1 MQRYE
6 TLSRHTIRH
15 SPNTY
20 EILMILMTRSTMN
33 CSKVE
38 DHIVLSR
45 SKWQVLDRLA
55 DVVPYEGALQLLSL
69 LQRRLVILHHKIRR
83 ARLHDVVKNH
93 IMLIRFSITI
103 VSSSL
108 SVVLTLSISISLII
122 VCC

>member
-1 MQRYE
+1 
-6 TLSRHTIRH
+6 
-15 SPNTY
+15 
-20 EILMILMTRSTMN
+20 MN
-33 CSKVE
+33 GSKVE
-38 DHIVLSR
+38 DDIILCR

-55 DVVPYEGALQLLSL
+55 DAVPYEGALQLLSL